1 LRGRNRLLLLPK
13 EEMKEGL
20 LRKLADEN
28 YHRQTILGWFRGSVD
43 VLVEEIMK
51 SNPRLKREVA

>member
-1 LRGRNRLLLLPK
+1 
-13 EEMKEGL
+13 M
-20 LRKLADEN
+20 RKLADEN